1 MRFPTIS
8 VGSLTAGLKLD
19 KISTVSVTNDS
30 FRLGP
35 TADNMY
41 DLLPPQTM
49 EHVWGLL
56 IKFAS
61 CEWRDIPPV
70 ATNEPQYFNVNNF
83 NHRPPRPK
91 DVL

>member
-1 MRFPTIS
+1 MS
-8 VGSLTAGLKLD
+8 VGSLTAGLKLG
-19 KISTVSVTNDS
+19 KISTVSVTNGS

-35 TADNMY
+35 TADKMY

-56 IKFAS
+56 IKLAS

-70 ATNEPQYFNVNNF
+70 STNEPQYLKVDHF
-83 NHRPPRPK
+83 NHRPPRHK